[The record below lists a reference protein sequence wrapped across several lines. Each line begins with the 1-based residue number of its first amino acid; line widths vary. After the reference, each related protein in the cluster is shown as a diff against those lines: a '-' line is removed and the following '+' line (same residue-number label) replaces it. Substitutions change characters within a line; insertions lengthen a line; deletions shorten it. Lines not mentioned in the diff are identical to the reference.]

1 MRIVLLFTV
10 LLVVSTAQA
19 ATKATLSAKTLDGE
33 KANLKDLRG
42 SLVVLNFW
50 ATWCL
55 PCREEMPLLVK
66 AAQERS
72 TARDLRF
79 IAVSVDDAKTQE
91 KIADAAK
98 QYGISFPV
106 WKGANGDDVFR
117 LSKGE
122 AVPATIFIDR
132 DGTVQA
138 VVSGQIRAAELNE
151 RLDWL
156 TGERKG
162 SKPEPVLSH
171 VH

>member
-1 MRIVLLFTV
+1 MRTALLLGM

-19 ATKATLSAKTLDGE
+19 ASKATLSAKTLDGD

-55 PCREEMPLLVK
+55 PCREEMPLLSG
-66 AAQERS
+66 AHE
-72 TARDLRF
+72 LHF
-79 IAVSVDDAKTQE
+79 IAVSVDDAKTQP
-91 KIADAAK
+91 KIADAVK

-106 WKGANGDDVFR
+106 WKGASGDDVFR

-122 AVPATIFIDR
+122 AVPTTIFIDR
-132 DGTVQA
+132 DGNIQA
-138 VVSGQIRAAELNE
+138 VVSGQIRAAELTE

-162 SKPEPVLSH
+162 SKPEAVISH
-171 VH
+171 IN